1 MGGIHNNNGRE
12 MTNKVIQKTIQVDM
26 FEVQLGAAMLMQ
38 FRLASG
44 EIVRILA
51 DAGVDKVSG
60 YKTDHVFSKLFDS
73 LGNPTDVWNDFD
85 SEPSP
90 RLNLIIGTHYDEDHL
105 RGLVPIIN
113 HHALPIDEIWLPP
126 VQDDQADVSESSVS
140 GGNAN
145 LAQRLLDDNGS
156 TVIREYLHNKA
167 QRIQD
172 VDRVYQELESR
183 EWRSQELDPTGR
195 NETIAVPEFKP
206 DNWNLE
212 RAIRYF
218 EWHVGVANRSLGVR
232 DHEDH
237 HAHDDDEQQEFDTLQ
252 EALDSNMQRWQYRM
266 SHHWF
271 NRRSSSTWL
280 EKFND
285 AIQIGLIAP
294 DTQPPEFLALA
305 NIRKSLAKDAIT
317 AIHLDEVV
325 KAIRARNT
333 AGVTPAIRIR
343 CETILE
349 GQPRYFFWDKNRFR
363 GGDPKA
369 HKSELGFHLLGPSAQ
384 LVAKLQKKIPIGL
397 MMFAYSDKGLKSGS
411 VRPSNRLSYVMRFHL
426 NDEAI
431 LISGDAGFSDFAP
444 SGTTSFYPD
453 LLNQLKSLQVVQVA
467 HHGGINHR
475 FYQALHAANL
485 PKQTSWCFLLLSHA
499 ENDKTRPRAEFGH
512 FANLFRW
519 DQRNEVSVLFTSQPM
534 PVKVM
539 AFDDLVHPPV
549 LPVGKSVAKRGDVR
563 LGFPFTPD
571 NTRSNTAWRVEAHAI
586 KI

>member
-1 MGGIHNNNGRE
+1 
-12 MTNKVIQKTIQVDM
+12 MTDKVIQKTIQVDM

-51 DAGVDKVSG
+51 DAGVDKASG

-73 LGNPTDVWNDFD
+73 LGSATGVWTDFD
-85 SEPSP
+85 TTTAP

-126 VQDDQADVSESSVS
+126 VQDDQADVSVSSVS

-145 LAQRLLDDNGS
+145 LAQRLLDDDGR

-167 QRIQD
+167 QRIQE
-172 VDRVYQELESR
+172 VDRIYQKLEAQEER
-183 EWRSQELDPTGR
+183 LQELDLTGR
-195 NETIAVPEFKP
+195 NETIAVPEFKS
-206 DNWNLE
+206 DDWNLE
-212 RAIRYF
+212 GVIHYF
-218 EWHVGVANRSLGVR
+218 EWHIRVANRTLGIR
-232 DHEDH
+232 DDEDH
-237 HAHDDDEQQEFDTLQ
+237 HPHDDDEQQEFDTLQ
-252 EALDSNMQRWQYRM
+252 EALDANVQRWQYRM
-266 SHHWF
+266 ACHWDDHRHFNFSMWLKEF
-271 NRRSSSTWL
+271 NRAL
-280 EKFND
+280 
-285 AIQIGLIAP
+285 AIGLIAP
-294 DTQPPEFLALA
+294 GTQTPEFLALA

-325 KAIRARNT
+325 KAIRARHT

-343 CETILE
+343 CETISE

-363 GGDPKA
+363 EGHPTAK
-369 HKSELGFHLLGPSAQ
+369 KSELGFHLLGPSAQ
-384 LVAKLQKKIPIGL
+384 LVAKLQKKIPVGL
-397 MMFAYSDKGLKSGS
+397 MMLAYSDKGLKSGS
-411 VRPSNRLSYVMRFHL
+411 VTPSNRLSYVMRFHL

-431 LISGDAGFSDFAP
+431 LISGDAGFSDFSP
-444 SGTTSFYPD
+444 SGTTHFYPD
-453 LLNQLKSLQVVQVA
+453 LLAQLKSLQVVQVA

-475 FYQALHAANL
+475 FYQALYSANL
-485 PKQTSWCFLLLSHA
+485 PKQTSWCFLLLSHS
-499 ENDKTRPRAEFGH
+499 EDDKTRPRAEFGR

-519 DQRNEVSVLFTSQPM
+519 DQRDDVSVLFTSQPM
-534 PVKVM
+534 PDKVT

-549 LPVGKSVAKRGDVR
+549 LPSGKSVAKRGDVR

-571 NTRSNTAWRVEAHAI
+571 STRSNTAWRVEAHAI
-586 KI
+586 KV